1 MSLYVDS
8 AYLEDVA
15 RLCATFPIF
24 GVTTN
29 PPVLLA
35 ATSRGQ
41 LLDDV
46 SVLRELL
53 RLCEGPVFM
62 QPGGSTAEDLY
73 AGASRYLTVAPNR
86 VVPKLPMSP
95 EGLQAGM
102 RLKREGMRVAY
113 TAVYT
118 LAPSYAAAM
127 AGASWVIHYCGRM
140 CRAGMDACERIS
152 RMARLL
158 AQHAEGTRILV
169 ASIKSGMD
177 LVESALAGAQDVTT
191 GPEVIEGMLADPL
204 TESALRQFG
213 ADWERLQL
221 LLQAQ

>member
-29 PPVLLA
+29 PSILLA

-41 LLDDV
+41 RLDDV

-62 QPGGSTAEDLY
+62 QPGGATAEELY
-73 AGASRYLTVAPNR
+73 AGASRYLAVAPNR
-86 VVPKLPMSP
+86 VVPKLPMNP
-95 EGLQAGM
+95 EGLRAGM
-102 RLKREGMRVAY
+102 RLKREGTRVAY

-118 LAPSYAAAM
+118 LTQTYCAAM
-127 AGASWVIHYCGRM
+127 AGANWVIPYCGRM
-140 CRAGMDACERIS
+140 RRAGMDACERIGQ
-152 RMARLL
+152 MARLL
-158 AQHAEGTRILV
+158 GQHTEGTRILV
-169 ASIKSGMD
+169 ASIKSGTD
-177 LVESALAGAQDVTT
+177 LVESALAGAHDVTT
-191 GPEVIEGMLADPL
+191 QPEVIEGMLADAL

-213 ADWERLQL
+213 ADWDRFQQE
-221 LLQAQ
+221 LQAR